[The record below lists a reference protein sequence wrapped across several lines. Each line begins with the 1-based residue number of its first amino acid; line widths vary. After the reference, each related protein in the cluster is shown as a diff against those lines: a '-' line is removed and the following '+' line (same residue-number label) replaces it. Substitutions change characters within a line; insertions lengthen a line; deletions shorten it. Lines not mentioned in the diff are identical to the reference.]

1 MRSTTVV
8 LLLAALLGAAPAT
21 AAYAAP
27 SNDSVSSV
35 AYGQGGSGSH
45 SASSGRYSDLGSAG
59 VSKVEL
65 AFKSRRSSGTS
76 RHSFGTGTG
85 SHGKLTEWWEV
96 ILVLVVFLG
105 FFGYVGYLGVKKVQG
120 FFRRNA

>member
-1 MRSTTVV
+1 MRSATVF

-45 SASSGRYSDLGSAG
+45 SASSGRYSDLGRAG
-59 VSKVEL
+59 VSKV
-65 AFKSRRSSGTS
+65 FKSRRSSGTS

>member
-1 MRSTTVV
+1 MRSATVV

-21 AAYAAP
+21 AAYAEP
-27 SNDSVSSV
+27 SNGPVSYV

-45 SASSGRYSDLGSAG
+45 SVSRGRHSDLRGSG

-76 RHSFGTGTG
+76 HHSFGTGTG
-85 SHGKLTEWWEV
+85 SHGKMAWWEV

-105 FFGYVGYLGVKKVQG
+105 FFGYVGYRGIKKVQG
-120 FFRRNA
+120 FFGRNA